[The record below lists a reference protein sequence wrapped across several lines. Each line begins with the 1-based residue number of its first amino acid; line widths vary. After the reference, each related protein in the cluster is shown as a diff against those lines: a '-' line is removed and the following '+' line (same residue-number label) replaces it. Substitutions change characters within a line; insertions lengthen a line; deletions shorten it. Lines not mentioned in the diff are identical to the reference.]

1 MGNMATTPS
10 PFLKPTSIE
19 RAEPAPA
26 KQPKKESP
34 KDAPQKSNGG
44 FRWLL
49 IAAGVLALAVLVAAG
64 IYFAKRHRRSRFAS
78 AIAGQKPAL
87 SAKPVPR
94 VAIDL
99 PLDAFVVNLA
109 DAGGHSYAR
118 IGLTLRLTEP
128 VSSQKDA
135 PAENATDDLR
145 DMIRDQII
153 AILNQEQSQDLLV
166 PDGKQQLKE
175 KIKAAIVGNAHE
187 LQVADIYFTQ
197 FLVQP

>member
-1 MGNMATTPS
+1 MATTPS
-10 PFLKPTSIE
+10 PFLKPASIE
-19 RAEPAPA
+19 RTEAAPS
-26 KQPKKESP
+26 KQPEEESP
-34 KDAPQKSNGG
+34 KDAPQKGKGG

-49 IAAGVLALAVLVAAG
+49 IAAGVFALAALVAAG
-64 IYFAKRHRRSRFAS
+64 IYFAKHHRRSTSAS
-78 AIAGQKPAL
+78 TAAGQKPAL

-118 IGLTLRLTEP
+118 MGLTLRLTEP
-128 VSSQKDA
+128 VPSKKDA
-135 PAENATDDLR
+135 SAENATNELG

-153 AILNQEQSQDLLV
+153 SILNQEQSQELLA
-166 PDGKQQLKE
+166 PDGKEQLKQ
-175 KIKAAIVGNAHE
+175 KIKVAIAVQAPQ